1 MLRRGRLP
9 AGARLSSF
17 SGLSLRTLR
26 ARPRPGEAPPP
37 AARLVAYVVS
47 AGENRPGPA
56 ELRRFLAGRLPE
68 YMVPSSFVALERLPL
83 LPNGKLDRAAL
94 PAPVASASSAWTA
107 PRTATE
113 ARLAEIWSEVLGR
126 AGIGVHD
133 NFFELGGDSIL
144 SIQIVSRAR
153 QAGLQLA
160 VRDLFEHQSIAE
172 LSAVATSAVAQEAPQ
187 GPVSGPVP
195 LTPIQHW
202 FLEQCAPD
210 FHHFNQAIVLRMAHP
225 PDLGRLHLALGH
237 LLDHHDA
244 LRLRLRRTPESWEQ
258 HNACWDGAVPL
269 TGADLS
275 ELDEEAQRRAAAG
288 LVAEA
293 HASLNLADGPLVRAV
308 AVNLG
313 PRRGARLVVI
323 AHHLAVDGVSWRILL
338 EDLAQAY
345 RQLAAGEAVVLPP
358 KTTSFQ
364 QWARR
369 LRDYAQSP
377 AVQDQ
382 REHWLGLH
390 DHGLPPLPLDRT
402 QGTNTTATARTLTAW
417 LSPAETRALLNEVP
431 AAYHTEIND
440 VLLCALA
447 LAFQA
452 WTGQRALLVDL
463 EGHGREDI
471 APDLDLSR
479 TVGWFTTLYPVRLEL
494 PGVPG
499 PGPALTA
506 VKEQLRHVPQ
516 RGLGYGLLRHLHPDA
531 ALATRLQALPPRPIS
546 FNYLGQYDQLLA
558 ADAPFAWAHESAGP
572 AHSPRGTR
580 SHLLAL
586 NALITGGRLRLDL
599 TYSDQRHRQAT
610 ANSLLQAYMTALR
623 TLITHC
629 QTPGAGGHTPSDF
642 PLAKK
647 LDQDQLDR
655 LRAGSDEIEDIYPL
669 SPMQQGMLFHTLY
682 DPTDALYFQQLSW
695 AMQGELD
702 VTAFQRAWAWV
713 VERHPVLRSRVEWVG
728 LEEPL
733 QIVLRDI
740 TVPWEH
746 HDCRMLAAADQQERW
761 WDLVEA
767 DRRRGLDLSEAPI
780 MRLALVELGEGS
792 YRVLWSFHHLLLDA
806 WSLSLVLNE
815 VFAWYEAYCRGYDL
829 SLVPSPPY
837 RTYISWLFLQQDIEA
852 EQFWRQRLQGFSA
865 PTPLPDSSLPPA
877 ITAGGKVPSVNRRQT
892 LLLSEAN
899 TAALEAVARQ
909 HQLTLSTLVQ
919 TGWALLLSQ
928 YANVDEVIFGVTVSG
943 RPTEI
948 KDVESMVGLFLNTL
962 PVRVRI
968 RPDLLLLQWLR
979 EIQAEFV
986 EMRQYEHSSLPQ
998 IQSWSEMRA
1007 ITPLFQSILVY
1018 ESHSIEGLRAEHD
1031 RVVFQDVRSW
1041 SRTNYPLTAIAI
1053 PGVRLHLQVHCDS
1066 QRFDTRA
1073 AQNILVQW
1081 KTLLEAIATGLY
1093 QRVRDL
1099 PPLADPEYQSP
1110 VASAPPDWT
1119 GECIGPATVGVPPR
1133 DPTEEVV
1140 AGIWAQVLGL
1150 EEVGIHD
1157 DFFDLGGHS
1166 LLAIQIVARLRS
1178 VLGIELPLRR
1188 LFEARTVAGLARL
1201 VRDRQAP
1208 PVLPPIR
1215 AVPRHEGLP
1224 LSSAQQRLWFLD
1236 QLVPGNSFYNTSG
1249 AVELRGTLHYGALER
1264 ALGEIVR
1271 RHESL
1276 RTTFPAVDGR
1286 PRQVIAPP
1294 PLLRLPA
1301 VVLDE
1306 LPKPEQEAEVRR
1318 LATQAWRTPFDLARG
1333 PLLRTSLLQLGAD
1346 HHVLLVSMHHIAGD
1360 AWSMGVL
1367 TRELGMLYEAFRLG
1381 QPSPLAELPIQ
1392 YADYAAWQQQ
1402 WLDGDILEAHLSYWR
1417 RQLSGS
1423 PPLLPLPTD
1432 RPRPTRQSFHG
1443 AYLAFAL
1450 SPELSEALARLSRRE
1465 GVTPFMTLLAAFEIL
1480 LQRYSGLDDIPV
1492 GTGIA
1497 NRGHVETERLIG
1509 CFVNMLVLRADLSGI
1524 PSFRALLARV
1534 RDVTL
1539 EAYDHQDLP
1548 FEKLVEDLQPERN
1561 LSHMPLFQVAFGV
1574 DNTPKHALELAGLH
1588 QAPLPFDY
1596 ESVRFDLTLWIVEK
1610 AGNLHAYW
1618 TYSTD
1623 LFDAGTI
1630 TRMHEHYQALLHS
1643 IVANPEAPIDMLD
1656 MQTQDEKEH
1665 IRQREESLQKSHLTK
1680 LLNVSRKSIK
1690 L

>member
-1 MLRRGRLP
+1 MAGELYIGGAGLARGYLHRPDLTADRFVPHPFAASPGERLYRTGNRVRWRADGQLEFLGRLDHQLKLRGQRIEP
-9 AGARLSSF
+9 GEIEAVLGQHPEVKAAVVVLDAG
-17 SGLSLRTLR
+17 
-26 ARPRPGEAPPP
+26 RPGEAPPP

-580 SHLLAL
+580 SHLL
-586 NALITGGRLRLDL
+586 
-599 TYSDQRHRQAT
+599 SPQRPHHR
-610 ANSLLQAYMTALR
+610 R
-623 TLITHC
+623 
-629 QTPGAGGHTPSDF
+629 
-642 PLAKK
+642 
-647 LDQDQLDR
+647 
-655 LRAGSDEIEDIYPL
+655 
-669 SPMQQGMLFHTLY
+669 
-682 DPTDALYFQQLSW
+682 
-695 AMQGELD
+695 
-702 VTAFQRAWAWV
+702 
-713 VERHPVLRSRVEWVG
+713 
-728 LEEPL
+728 
-733 QIVLRDI
+733 
-740 TVPWEH
+740 
-746 HDCRMLAAADQQERW
+746 
-761 WDLVEA
+761 
-767 DRRRGLDLSEAPI
+767 
-780 MRLALVELGEGS
+780 
-792 YRVLWSFHHLLLDA
+792 
-806 WSLSLVLNE
+806 
-815 VFAWYEAYCRGYDL
+815 
-829 SLVPSPPY
+829 
-837 RTYISWLFLQQDIEA
+837 
-852 EQFWRQRLQGFSA
+852 A
-865 PTPLPDSSLPPA
+865 PTP
-877 ITAGGKVPSVNRRQT
+877 G
-892 LLLSEAN
+892 
-899 TAALEAVARQ
+899 
-909 HQLTLSTLVQ
+909 
-919 TGWALLLSQ
+919 
-928 YANVDEVIFGVTVSG
+928 
-943 RPTEI
+943 
-948 KDVESMVGLFLNTL
+948 
-962 PVRVRI
+962 
-968 RPDLLLLQWLR
+968 PDL
-979 EIQAEFV
+979 
-986 EMRQYEHSSLPQ
+986 
-998 IQSWSEMRA
+998 
-1007 ITPLFQSILVY
+1007 
-1018 ESHSIEGLRAEHD
+1018 
-1031 RVVFQDVRSW
+1031 
-1041 SRTNYPLTAIAI
+1041 
-1053 PGVRLHLQVHCDS
+1053 
-1066 QRFDTRA
+1066 QR
-1073 AQNILVQW
+1073 
-1081 KTLLEAIATGLY
+1081 
-1093 QRVRDL
+1093 
-1099 PPLADPEYQSP
+1099 
-1110 VASAPPDWT
+1110 SAPP
-1119 GECIGPATVGVPPR
+1119 P
-1133 DPTEEVV
+1133 
-1140 AGIWAQVLGL
+1140 
-1150 EEVGIHD
+1150 
-1157 DFFDLGGHS
+1157 GHRQF
-1166 LLAIQIVARLRS
+1166 A
-1178 VLGIELPLRR
+1178 P
-1188 LFEARTVAGLARL
+1188 AGLH
-1201 VRDRQAP
+1201 DRPAHP
-1208 PVLPPIR
+1208 NHPLPDP
-1215 AVPRHEGLP
+1215 
-1224 LSSAQQRLWFLD
+1224 QR
-1236 QLVPGNSFYNTSG
+1236 
-1249 AVELRGTLHYGALER
+1249 
-1264 ALGEIVR
+1264 R
-1271 RHESL
+1271 RPH
-1276 RTTFPAVDGR
+1276 P
-1286 PRQVIAPP
+1286 
-1294 PLLRLPA
+1294 LRLPA
-1301 VVLDE
+1301 HR
-1306 LPKPEQEAEVRR
+1306 LP
-1318 LATQAWRTPFDLARG
+1318 
-1333 PLLRTSLLQLGAD
+1333 
-1346 HHVLLVSMHHIAGD
+1346 
-1360 AWSMGVL
+1360 
-1367 TRELGMLYEAFRLG
+1367 
-1381 QPSPLAELPIQ
+1381 
-1392 YADYAAWQQQ
+1392 AA
-1402 WLDGDILEAHLSYWR
+1402 
-1417 RQLSGS
+1417 
-1423 PPLLPLPTD
+1423 
-1432 RPRPTRQSFHG
+1432 
-1443 AYLAFAL
+1443 
-1450 SPELSEALARLSRRE
+1450 
-1465 GVTPFMTLLAAFEIL
+1465 
-1480 LQRYSGLDDIPV
+1480 
-1492 GTGIA
+1492 
-1497 NRGHVETERLIG
+1497 
-1509 CFVNMLVLRADLSGI
+1509 
-1524 PSFRALLARV
+1524 
-1534 RDVTL
+1534 
-1539 EAYDHQDLP
+1539 
-1548 FEKLVEDLQPERN
+1548 
-1561 LSHMPLFQVAFGV
+1561 
-1574 DNTPKHALELAGLH
+1574 
-1588 QAPLPFDY
+1588 
-1596 ESVRFDLTLWIVEK
+1596 
-1610 AGNLHAYW
+1610 
-1618 TYSTD
+1618 
-1623 LFDAGTI
+1623 
-1630 TRMHEHYQALLHS
+1630 
-1643 IVANPEAPIDMLD
+1643 
-1656 MQTQDEKEH
+1656 
-1665 IRQREESLQKSHLTK
+1665 
-1680 LLNVSRKSIK
+1680 
-1690 L
+1690 